1 MDLQPELLTFFKSL
15 ADPTRLRLAGLLAE
29 RPRAADELA
38 AALDVRPIALQKHLA
53 RLLDAGLI
61 EGPTG
66 AAQTYRLR
74 LDQIHA
80 TAGRLLAHEKTE
92 VPPEAA
98 AGDFEHKVLTEFLR
112 PDGTIKDLPAAEKRF
127 MVIVRYALRVFE
139 PGRRY
144 TEKEVNAALKALHPD
159 SATLRRA
166 MIDNR
171 LLERVPNGGSIGGQW
186 RTRHLP
192 PDAKERAR
200 PTQFVAPALFLFFA
214 LFVPFAV
221 KPLP

>member
-1 MDLQPELLTFFKSL
+1 MDLQPELLAFFKAL

-29 RPRAADELA
+29 RPRTAEQLA
-38 AALDVRPIALQKHLA
+38 AALGARPVALQKHLA
-53 RLLDAGLI
+53 RLVEAGLVD
-61 EGPTG
+61 GPTG

-98 AGDFEHKVLTEFLR
+98 ADDFEHKVLAEFLR
-112 PDGTIKDLPAAEKRF
+112 PDGTIKDLPASEKRF
-127 MVIVRYALRVFE
+127 MVIVRYALNQAFA

-166 MIDNR
+166 MIDHR
-171 LLERVPNGGSIGGQW
+171 LLERVPNGAEYW
-186 RTRHLP
+186 LREAAT
-192 PDAKERAR
+192 
-200 PTQFVAPALFLFFA
+200 
-214 LFVPFAV
+214 
-221 KPLP
+221 PLAA